1 MRIELERTAYKK
13 LLEWKK
19 NAGRSTLEVSGARQV
34 GKTYLVN
41 KFADKEYKQKIYIN
55 LLELSG
61 ELFLNQYEKLWSEM
75 TQGKRFENPVYELIR
90 RYEPSF
96 TDSPDTVV
104 IIDEIQESAE
114 IYNRVREFTRQLSSD
129 FIITGSYLGRV
140 LNKEFKYSAGDL
152 DSIEIQTLSF
162 EEFLRAMGKWELYD
176 QLDIYGG
183 SGETVY
189 KKLEELYQIYCT
201 IGGYPAVVLSYLEQK
216 NIEQCQAVLE
226 KIVHLFAN
234 ESRRYFE
241 DILEYDTYENIF
253 TSVARI
259 LVKEKK
265 GLDADSF
272 SEELQSIVIKEY
284 SSNLSKAEV
293 NRAIDWL
300 HSAGIIGFAGK
311 LTGCDILSY
320 KAKSRAFFMDL
331 GLTTYFLTQTGCAS
345 GDIQGVVNE
354 NFVFLDLR
362 RRISFPREIALE
374 TPAFATWGN
383 YEIDFYVKSIK
394 GQHTY
399 AVEVKSGKNS
409 SWTMEEVLEKKK
421 ADYILYTKGKTHGGV
436 KDHIY
441 TIPIYGLAKF
451 RFE

>member
-409 SWTMEEVLEKKK
+409 SRTMDEVLEKKK

>member
-300 HSAGIIGFAGK
+300 HSAGIISFAGK

-409 SWTMEEVLEKKK
+409 SRTMDEVLEKKK

>member
-300 HSAGIIGFAGK
+300 HIAGIIGFAGK

-409 SWTMEEVLEKKK
+409 SRTMDEVLEKKK

>member
-1 MRIELERTAYKK
+1 MTQ
-13 LLEWKK
+13 K
-19 NAGRSTLEVSGARQV
+19 NAL
-34 GKTYLVN
+34 
-41 KFADKEYKQKIYIN
+41 KI
-55 LLELSG
+55 
-61 ELFLNQYEKLWSEM
+61 
-75 TQGKRFENPVYELIR
+75 RYELIR

-96 TDSPDTVV
+96 TDSW
-104 IIDEIQESAE
+104 IKWLLLMKFRSQQE

-189 KKLEELYQIYCT
+189 KELEELYQIYCT

-272 SEELQSIVIKEY
+272 SEELQSIVVKEY
-284 SSNLSKAEV
+284 SSNLSKAGV

-300 HSAGIIGFAGK
+300 YSAGIIGFAGK

-345 GDIQGVVNE
+345 GDIQEVVNE

-399 AVEVKSGKNS
+399 AIEVKSGKNS
-409 SWTMEEVLEKKK
+409 SRTMDEVLEKKK
-421 ADYILYTKGKTHGGV
+421 ADYIVYTKGNTHGGV

>member
-1 MRIELERTAYKK
+1 MRIELERTAYEK

-61 ELFLNQYEKLWSEM
+61 EFFLNQYEKLWSEM

-189 KKLEELYQIYCT
+189 KELEELYQIYCT

-409 SWTMEEVLEKKK
+409 SRTMDEVLEKKK

>member
-41 KFADKEYKQKIYIN
+41 KIADKEYKQKIYIN

-409 SWTMEEVLEKKK
+409 SRTMDEVLEKKK

>member
-362 RRISFPREIALE
+362 RRISFPRDIALE

-409 SWTMEEVLEKKK
+409 SRTMDEVLEKKK

>member
-345 GDIQGVVNE
+345 GDIQEVVNE

-374 TPAFATWGN
+374 TLAFATWGN

-399 AVEVKSGKNS
+399 AIEVKSGKNS
-409 SWTMEEVLEKKK
+409 SRTMDEVLEKKK

>member
-75 TQGKRFENPVYELIR
+75 TQVKRFENPLYELIR

-409 SWTMEEVLEKKK
+409 SRTMDEVLEKKK
-421 ADYILYTKGKTHGGV
+421 ADYILYTKGNTHGGI
-436 KDHIY
+436 KENIY
-441 TIPIYGLAKF
+441 TIPIYGLSKF

>member
-13 LLEWKK
+13 LLQWKK
-19 NAGRSTLEVSGARQV
+19 NAGHSTLEVSGARQV

-41 KFADKEYKQKIYIN
+41 RFADKEYKQKVYIN

-61 ELFLNQYEKLWSEM
+61 ELFLDHYEKLWNEM
-75 TQGKRFENPVYELIR
+75 TQGERFENPVYELIR
-90 RYEPSF
+90 RYDPSF
-96 TDSPDTVV
+96 IDSPDTVV

-114 IYNRVREFTRQLSSD
+114 IYNRIREFTRQLSSD
-129 FIITGSYLGRV
+129 FIITGSYLGRI

-162 EEFLRAMGKWELYD
+162 EEFLKAEGKWELYSR
-176 QLDIYGG
+176 LDLYGG
-183 SGETVY
+183 SEETVY
-189 KKLEELYQIYCT
+189 KELNELYQVYCT
-201 IGGYPAVVLSYLEQK
+201 IGGYPAVVLTYLENR

-234 ESRRYFE
+234 ESRRYFD

-253 TSVARI
+253 TSAARI
-259 LVKEKK
+259 LLKEKK

-272 SEELQSIVIKEY
+272 SEELQSIVVKEY
-284 SSNLSKAEV
+284 SSNLSKAAV
-293 NRAIDWL
+293 NSVIDWL
-300 HSAGIIGFAGK
+300 HRAGIIGFAGK
-311 LTGCDILSY
+311 LTGCDMLSY
-320 KAKSRAFFMDL
+320 KAKARVFFMDL
-331 GLTTYFLTQTGCAS
+331 GLTTYFLTQTGYTS
-345 GDIQGVVNE
+345 GDIQGAVNE

-409 SWTMEEVLEKKK
+409 SRTMEEVLEKKK
-421 ADYILYTKGKTHGGV
+421 ADYILYAKGNTHGGI
-436 KDHIY
+436 KENIY
-441 TIPIYGLAKF
+441 TIPIYGLPKF

>member
-189 KKLEELYQIYCT
+189 KELEELYQIYCT

-226 KIVHLFAN
+226 KIIHLFAN

-409 SWTMEEVLEKKK
+409 SRTMDEVLEKKK

>member
-19 NAGRSTLEVSGARQV
+19 NAGHSTLEVSGARQV

-41 KFADKEYKQKIYIN
+41 KFADQEYKQKIYIN

-61 ELFLNQYEKLWSEM
+61 ELFLNHYEELWREM
-75 TQGKRFENPVYELIR
+75 TQGKRFENPIYELIR

-96 TDSPDTVV
+96 IDSPDTVV

-114 IYNRVREFTRQLSSD
+114 IYNRIREFTRYLSSD

-162 EEFLRAMGKWELYD
+162 EEFLRAMGKWELYS

-183 SGETVY
+183 SEETVY
-189 KKLEELYQIYCT
+189 KELEELYQVYCT
-201 IGGYPAVVLSYLEQK
+201 IGGYPSVVLTYLEQK
-216 NIEQCQAVLE
+216 NTEQCQVVLE

-272 SEELQSIVIKEY
+272 SEELQSIAVKEY
-284 SSNLSKAEV
+284 SSNLSKAAV

-383 YEIDFYVKSIK
+383 YEIVFYVKSLK

-409 SWTMEEVLEKKK
+409 SRTMDEVLERKK
-421 ADYILYTKGKTHGGV
+421 ADYILYTKGNTHGGV
-436 KDHIY
+436 KDNIY

-451 RFE
+451 RFG

>member
-300 HSAGIIGFAGK
+300 YSAGIIGFAGK

-345 GDIQGVVNE
+345 GDIQEVVNE

-409 SWTMEEVLEKKK
+409 SRTMDEVLEKKK

>member
-293 NRAIDWL
+293 NLAIDWL

-345 GDIQGVVNE
+345 GDTQGVVNE

-421 ADYILYTKGKTHGGV
+421 ADYILYTKGNTHGGI
-436 KDHIY
+436 KENIY
-441 TIPIYGLAKF
+441 TIPIYGLSKF

>member
-189 KKLEELYQIYCT
+189 KELEELYQIYCT

-272 SEELQSIVIKEY
+272 SEELQSIVVKEY
-284 SSNLSKAEV
+284 SSNLSKAGV

-300 HSAGIIGFAGK
+300 YSAGIIGFAGK

-345 GDIQGVVNE
+345 GDIQEVVNE

-409 SWTMEEVLEKKK
+409 SRTMDEVLEKKK

>member
-300 HSAGIIGFAGK
+300 YSAGIIGFAGK

-409 SWTMEEVLEKKK
+409 SRTMDEVLEKKK

>member
-13 LLEWKK
+13 LLQWKK
-19 NAGRSTLEVSGARQV
+19 NAGHSTLEVSGARQV

-41 KFADKEYKQKIYIN
+41 RFADKEYKQKVYIN

-61 ELFLNQYEKLWSEM
+61 ELFLDHYEKLWNEM
-75 TQGKRFENPVYELIR
+75 TQGERFENPVYELIR
-90 RYEPSF
+90 RYDSSF
-96 TDSPDTVV
+96 IDSPDTVV

-114 IYNRVREFTRQLSSD
+114 IYNRIREFTRQLSSD
-129 FIITGSYLGRV
+129 FIIIGSYLGRI

-162 EEFLRAMGKWELYD
+162 EEFLKAAGKWELYSR
-176 QLDIYGG
+176 LDLYGG
-183 SGETVY
+183 SEETVY
-189 KKLEELYQIYCT
+189 KELNELYRVYCT
-201 IGGYPAVVLSYLEQK
+201 IGGYPAVVLTYLENR

-234 ESRRYFE
+234 ESRRYFD

-253 TSVARI
+253 TSAARI
-259 LVKEKK
+259 LLKEKE

-272 SEELQSIVIKEY
+272 SEELQSIVVKEY
-284 SSNLSKAEV
+284 SSNLSKAAV

-300 HSAGIIGFAGK
+300 HRAGIIGFAGK

-320 KAKSRAFFMDL
+320 KAKARAFFMDL
-331 GLTTYFLTQTGCAS
+331 GLTTYFLTQTGCTP

-409 SWTMEEVLEKKK
+409 SRTMEEVLEKKK
-421 ADYILYTKGKTHGGV
+421 ADYILYAKGNTHGGI
-436 KDHIY
+436 KENIY
-441 TIPIYGLAKF
+441 TIPIYGLPKF

>member
-41 KFADKEYKQKIYIN
+41 KFADKEYKQKIYIY

-409 SWTMEEVLEKKK
+409 SRTMDEVLEKKK

>member
-394 GQHTY
+394 GQPTY

-409 SWTMEEVLEKKK
+409 SRTMDEVLEKKK

>member
-1 MRIELERTAYKK
+1 MQIELERTAYKK

-189 KKLEELYQIYCT
+189 KELEELYQIYCT

-216 NIEQCQAVLE
+216 NIEQCQAALE

-320 KAKSRAFFMDL
+320 KAKSRAFLWIWD
-331 GLTTYFLTQTGCAS
+331 
-345 GDIQGVVNE
+345 
-354 NFVFLDLR
+354 
-362 RRISFPREIALE
+362 
-374 TPAFATWGN
+374 
-383 YEIDFYVKSIK
+383 
-394 GQHTY
+394 
-399 AVEVKSGKNS
+399 
-409 SWTMEEVLEKKK
+409 
-421 ADYILYTKGKTHGGV
+421 
-436 KDHIY
+436 
-441 TIPIYGLAKF
+441 
-451 RFE
+451 

>member
-409 SWTMEEVLEKKK
+409 SRTMDEVLEKKK
-421 ADYILYTKGKTHGGV
+421 ADYILYTRGKTHGGV

>member
-259 LVKEKK
+259 LVKEKN

-320 KAKSRAFFMDL
+320 KAKSRALFMDL

-345 GDIQGVVNE
+345 GDTQGVVNE

-421 ADYILYTKGKTHGGV
+421 ADYILYTKGNTHGGI
-436 KDHIY
+436 KENIY
-441 TIPIYGLAKF
+441 TIPIYGLSKF

>member
-259 LVKEKK
+259 LVKEKQ

-409 SWTMEEVLEKKK
+409 SRTMDEVLEKKK